1 MHHHHTSSPRRLRGG
16 RWYVALALGLLGS
29 TACLSGGC
37 ESAPRTRA
45 IEVDTQTPETL
56 LASLKAAARI
66 SLNGYYDA
74 LRQATDCEALPE
86 FCRLLEARREAAMEM
101 VRLRNTMVERYG
113 EEGRVAAGE
122 MLRAAF
128 LDQFDE
134 VERATVFVGSGEAAV
149 MRIGTSVY
157 RLRRRDGAWRIV
169 QFPDP
174 PYDPTVS
181 ADAIELLVERVEA
194 IRQDVIAGRVPSMAE
209 LDVRIAAAL
218 GG

>member
-1 MHHHHTSSPRRLRGG
+1 M
-16 RWYVALALGLLGS
+16 LAFGLLGGIGGL
-29 TACLSGGC
+29 AAGC
-37 ESAPRTRA
+37 ESTPRTRA

-157 RLRRRDGAWRIV
+157 RLRRRDGAWLIV

-174 PYDPTVS
+174 PYDPAVS
-181 ADAIELLVERVEA
+181 ADAIELLVQRIET

>member
-1 MHHHHTSSPRRLRGG
+1 MLGG
-16 RWYVALALGLLGS
+16 VAGLA
-29 TACLSGGC
+29 GGC
-37 ESAPRTRA
+37 ESTPRSRA

-56 LASLKAAARI
+56 LASLKAAARV

-74 LRQATDCEALPE
+74 LRQATDCAALPE
-86 FCRLLEARREAAMEM
+86 FCRLLEARREAALEM

-113 EEGRVAAGE
+113 DEGRIAAGE

-128 LDQFDE
+128 LDQFEE
-134 VERATVFVGSGEAAV
+134 VARATVFVGSGEAAV

-157 RLRRRDGAWRIV
+157 RLRRRDGGWLVV

-174 PYDPTVS
+174 PYDPAVS
-181 ADAIELLVERVEA
+181 ADAIELLVQRVEA
-194 IRQDVIAGRVPSMAE
+194 IRQDVIAGRVPSMTE
-209 LDVRIAAAL
+209 LDLRIAAAL